1 MRTRGHWRPA
11 EDEKLRKLVDQYGP
25 HNWNSIAEKLQGKS
39 GKSCRLRWFNQLDPR
54 INRSPFT
61 EEEEERLLACQQIH
75 GNKWA
80 VIAKQFPGRT
90 DNAVKNHWHII
101 MARKCRERSR
111 IHAKRA
117 ASQALLVNEQ
127 THSFSNQDVM
137 RIVNCK
143 PLEFYDF
150 LQVETDSSKSEALDN
165 ARRDDVEVDQEASE
179 LHQRTANFP
188 FIDFL
193 SAGNSN

>member
-1 MRTRGHWRPA
+1 
-11 EDEKLRKLVDQYGP
+11 
-25 HNWNSIAEKLQGKS
+25 
-39 GKSCRLRWFNQLDPR
+39 LDPR

-117 ASQALLVNEQ
+117 ASQAFLVNEQ

-137 RIVNCK
+137 RIVNCEPRNQLAPSFFHK
-143 PLEFYDF
+143 FCESYCDCYHRPFCLNYPSFCNENTSHHEGNRRRSPSNMKFY
-150 LQVETDSSKSEALDN
+150 N
-165 ARRDDVEVDQEASE
+165 
-179 LHQRTANFP
+179 
-188 FIDFL
+188 L
-193 SAGNSN
+193 S